1 MEDSLV
7 TVAIHTYER
16 AIILKGILESSGIE
30 ATLHNVNL
38 IQPVVSAGVRIR
50 IRESDL
56 PAALKI
62 LETICFDEPQN
73 GAGDKPPRI
82 ILVPIDFSDY
92 TLQAAKLAFSS
103 AKNLDASIVLL
114 HSYYSPFY
122 VGGYPIGDAIVYDDR
137 NNESYKSLIQKN
149 EAEMDKLM
157 NVLRMEIANGTL
169 PDIPIMAKYREGVPE
184 EQILLYA
191 KKHKPLM
198 IIMGTQGNNA
208 TSHDLL
214 GSVTAEVLDRSSVPV
229 FAFPECT
236 PFDRFEGIRNIGFIT
251 RFDQRDLVAFDTMMK
266 LLTPFGYKV
275 YFIHLSIDS
284 NPWDE
289 IQLAGI
295 KEYLKRQYPALES
308 SYVLMEGEHLIEHLN
323 GFIEERKIDVLAL
336 ASGKRNLFARLFNP
350 SLAHRMIFHGDTPL
364 LVLKS

>member
-1 MEDSLV
+1 MLV

-16 AIILKGILESSGIE
+16 AIILKGILESNGIE
-30 ATLHNVNL
+30 ATLHNVHL
-38 IQPVVSAGVRIR
+38 IQPIVSAGVRVR

-62 LETICFDEPQN
+62 LETICFDDAQSRVGE
-73 GAGDKPPRI
+73 KPLPRI
-82 ILVPIDFSDY
+82 VLVPIDFSEY
-92 TLQAAKLAFSS
+92 TLQAVRLAFSS
-103 AKNLDASIVLL
+103 ANNLNASIVLL

-137 NNESYKSLIQKN
+137 SNESYKSLIQRN
-149 EAEMDKLM
+149 EDEMNALM

-169 PDIPIMAKYREGVPE
+169 PDIPIIAKYREGVPE

-214 GSVTAEVLDRSSVPV
+214 GSVTAEVIDRSSVPV
-229 FAFPECT
+229 FAFPEHT

-251 RFDQRDLVAFDTMMK
+251 RFDQRDLVAFDVMMK
-266 LLTPFGYKV
+266 LLNPFNYKV
-275 YFIHLSIDS
+275 YFIHLSSDS

-295 KEYLKRQYPALES
+295 KEYLKRQYPNLES
-308 SYVLMEGEHLIEHLN
+308 SYVLLEGEQLIEHLN
-323 GFIEERKIDVLAL
+323 RFIEERKIDVISV
-336 ASGKRNLFARLFNP
+336 ASGKRNVFARLFNP
-350 SLAHRMIFHGDTPL
+350 SLAHRMVFHGDTPL
-364 LVLKS
+364 LVLKA